1 MPSAP
6 LKFRQTE
13 VTRAVK
19 AMRKA
24 GVDVARVDIM
34 PDGRISIVPA
44 DTAGEGAETAESE
57 LDQWRA
63 RRAGSA

>member
-19 AMRKA
+19 ALRRA

-34 PDGRISIVPA
+34 SDGRISIVPV
-44 DTAGEGAETAESE
+44 GNSEGLPSAEAMPGGNEW
-57 LDQWRA
+57 DNV
-63 RRAGSA
+63 

>member
-6 LKFRQTE
+6 LKFRATE

-34 PDGRISIVPA
+34 PDGRISIVPV
-44 DTAGEGAETAESE
+44 DTDAAPDNDNPWEREIDNMGG
-57 LDQWRA
+57 
-63 RRAGSA
+63 GS